1 MVTTLE
7 HTNLT
12 VTDALATAAWMAS
25 VFGWHT
31 RWQGPS
37 IHSGFSVHVGSD
49 DSYLAL
55 YQPKTPPARNAAG
68 SYATIGGL
76 NHIAVTVSDL
86 DATEALVRAQ
96 GFAPHSHADYEPGR
110 RFYFNDSD
118 GVEYEVVSYS

>member
-1 MVTTLE
+1 MATTLE

-12 VTDALATAAWMAS
+12 VSDALATAAWMAK

-37 IHSGFSVHVGSD
+37 IHSGFSVHVGSG

-55 YQPKTPPARNAAG
+55 YQPKTAPTANPAG

-76 NHIAVTVSDL
+76 NHVGVTVQDL
-86 DATEALVRAQ
+86 DATEALVRAE
-96 GFAPHSHADYEPGR
+96 GFTTHSHADYEPGR
-110 RFYFNDSD
+110 RFYFNDTD